1 MQCFIFAFLALWML
15 VVCGCALYSGIL
27 MIKGSSGLE
36 PSSLPHGGDLSQE
49 GGEKGD
55 IVLRD
60 LWVDSPDYDELTEKL
75 HPKSEI
81 GRVTNV

>member
-1 MQCFIFAFLALWML
+1 M
-15 VVCGCALYSGIL
+15 
-27 MIKGSSGLE
+27 
-36 PSSLPHGGDLSQE
+36 DLSQE
-49 GGEKGD
+49 GGDKGD